1 MTSKSWPRRSGL
13 VCGTISLLVCGL
25 AAAQTPGAPVPALAV
40 VDQED
45 ATQWQ
50 AWAKEAGWRV
60 ITGAPA
66 NNPDGRVQSLAAAV
80 QEALKAGV
88 DPSRVYLAGRGAGT
102 AGVFYTISRMPDLW
116 AAALAVDGS
125 PQPAIDTDRIYT
137 ANFANVPVLW
147 ASSGADDQA
156 LAARLNETGMKLE
169 WRTSSG
175 LTSKTAFEWLARHK
189 RDAFPSEI
197 DCETNSPVFAHCY
210 WIQMTKFDPRERN
223 DVLPSTKLQG
233 ANGASLNLGGFGF
246 KPDEAGPGVL
256 VSVLPDK
263 YSGPLKVGDRIVA
276 LDGRPIDNARA
287 YLEMMARYT
296 EDKPAVATI
305 QRGKDRIRME
315 TRVVLPRRDATVTA
329 RVEAQFLPADRE
341 IQIVSRT
348 VTEMRVTVPP
358 QWAQDSRLLWNGL
371 TLEKIE
377 GPGCF
382 VLTVEKELLHAA
394 RCP

>member
-1 MTSKSWPRRSGL
+1 M
-13 VCGTISLLVCGL
+13 CGL
-25 AAAQTPGAPVPALAV
+25 AAAQAPPAAALAV

-45 ATQWQ
+45 ALQWQ
-50 AWAKEAGWRV
+50 AWAKESGWRV
-60 ITGAPA
+60 ITAAPA
-66 NNPDGRVQSLAAAV
+66 ANPDARVQALAAAV
-80 QEALKAGV
+80 DEAVKAGL
-88 DPSRVYLAGRGAGT
+88 DPSRIYLVGRGAGT
-102 AGVFYTISRMPDLW
+102 AGVFYTISRVPDRW
-116 AAALAVDGS
+116 AAALAIDGS

-147 ASSGADDQA
+147 ASGGAGDEA
-156 LAARLNETGMKLE
+156 LAGKLKEAGMKLE
-169 WRTSSG
+169 WRTSNG

-189 RDAFPSEI
+189 RDAFPGEI
-197 DCETNSPVFAHCY
+197 DCETNSPIFARCY
-210 WIQMTKFDPRERN
+210 WIQMMKFDPRERN

-233 ANGASLNLGGFGF
+233 ANGASLNLGGFGY
-246 KPDEAGPGVL
+246 KPDEPGPGVL
-256 VSVLPDK
+256 VSVLPEK
-263 YSGPLKVGDRIVA
+263 YSGPLKMGDRIVA
-276 LDGRPIDNARA
+276 LDGRPIENARA
-287 YLEMMARYT
+287 YLEMMSRYT
-296 EDKPAVATI
+296 EDKPAVATV
-305 QRGKDRIRME
+305 QRGKDRIRLE

-371 TLEKIE
+371 TLEKVE

-394 RCP
+394 KCP

>member
-13 VCGTISLLVCGL
+13 ACGIISLLVCGL
-25 AAAQTPGAPVPALAV
+25 AAAQTPAASTPALAV

-45 ATQWQ
+45 AAQWQ

-60 ITGAPA
+60 ITGAA
-66 NNPDGRVQSLAAAV
+66 GTNPDARVQSLAAAV
-80 QEALKAGV
+80 QEAVKAGV
-88 DPSRVYLAGRGAGT
+88 DPRRVYLAGRGAGT
-102 AGVFYTISRMPDLW
+102 AAVFYTISRVPDLW
-116 AAALAVDGS
+116 AAALAIEGS

-137 ANFANVPVLW
+137 ANFVNVPVLW
-147 ASSGADDQA
+147 ASSAAGDEA
-156 LAARLNETGMKLE
+156 LAAKLKETGMKLE

-175 LTSKTAFEWLARHK
+175 LTRTTAFDWLAQHK
-189 RDAFPSEI
+189 SDPFPAEI

-210 WIQMTKFDPRERN
+210 WIQMMKFDPRERN

-233 ANGASLNLGGFGF
+233 ANGASLNLGGFGY

-256 VSVLPDK
+256 VSMLPEK
-263 YSGPLKVGDRIVA
+263 YSGPLKMGDRIVA

-287 YLEMMARYT
+287 YLEMMGRYT
-296 EDKPAVATI
+296 EDKPAVATV
-305 QRGKDRIRME
+305 QRGKERIRME
-315 TRVVLPRRDATVTA
+315 TRVVLPRRDAAVTA
-329 RVEAQFLPADRE
+329 RVEAQYLPAERE

-358 QWAQDSRLLWNGL
+358 QWAQDSHLLWNGL
-371 TLEKIE
+371 TLEKLE

-394 RCP
+394 KCP